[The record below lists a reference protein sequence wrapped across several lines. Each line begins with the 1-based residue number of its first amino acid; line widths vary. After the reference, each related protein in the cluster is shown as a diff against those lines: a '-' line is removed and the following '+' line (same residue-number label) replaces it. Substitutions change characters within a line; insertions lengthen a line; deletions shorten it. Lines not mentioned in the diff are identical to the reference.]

1 MTNMDD
7 ALSNNLQQMLKGLDL
22 KSKHDL
28 IENFLETHKSDICLD
43 SLYLKLQKLG
53 FVLDFKRKVNLP
65 FLLKLFYLD
74 EYS

>member
-28 IENFLETHKSDICLD
+28 IENFLETHKSDIFLD
-43 SLYLKLQKLG
+43 SL
-53 FVLDFKRKVNLP
+53 
-65 FLLKLFYLD
+65 
-74 EYS
+74 